1 MNIAHLADTHIKN
14 LRYHSDYRKVFNCL
28 FRMLKDDNPDIIV
41 HCGDIG
47 HTKTQISPEFVEMTS
62 WFLSCLSDIAPLY
75 IILGNHDGNLK
86 NKNRQDAITP
96 IVDALSNDNIHL
108 LKNSGEVVVDDK
120 VTLNVLSIF
129 DRDNWTKPTNLDK
142 INIALYHG
150 TIAGAKTDLGY
161 VLNEGQDEIDIFKD
175 HDFAMLGDI
184 HKQQSLDPDERVW
197 YCGSTIQQNHGEG
210 KYKGY
215 LYWEIK
221 GKDDW
226 SVYPVDIYNHH
237 TFETIHIDSDGEIIE
252 RANIEDKRIRVVDTH
267 GHPKHVIKEILS
279 NLRQN
284 KPKSLK
290 FVPKKAQS
298 ILKEVENKAINV
310 RDVGVQRTLL
320 ASFLASKGLSKSQ
333 FSKIYELNDQINTDL
348 DENHL
353 ARNTTWAIKSFKW
366 AGLFNYQEESSLN
379 FADYRGLVGIFGKNF
394 TGKSSVIDSI
404 LFTIFGTTSKKE
416 KKLVNVINNHCKKG
430 FGEVVIQSGHRL
442 YTIRREL
449 KKVKRK
455 GIDAATSTVNFTYTK
470 NGRETSLNE
479 NTRVRTDKAIQSYF
493 GTYQDFA
500 MSSLASQTDSLNFIS
515 EGSTKRKEIV
525 AKFLDL
531 EHFAKKTKLAKEEAS
546 QTKALVR
553 KLSTRDHSEAK
564 RKLAQEINAIK
575 GKLKHL
581 EEGVKYSMSKKQI
594 EYYKTLGSAQQRVEI
609 LKAEHQEL
617 KELERA
623 AYLYDC
629 YIEAVNTNG
638 IPYQIIQEKIPVI
651 NQEIASFLVGVVDF
665 DIYFECNDK
674 NLDIFIKHPEQNPR
688 PIEMASGA
696 EKTMASMAIRLALLS
711 VSSLPKVD
719 LFILDEPGTALD
731 EDNLSG
737 FIDILELIKMNFST
751 TLLISHLQSL
761 KDSVDK
767 EITIQNTNKGAK
779 VI

>member
-1 MNIAHLADTHIKN
+1 
-14 LRYHSDYRKVFNCL
+14 
-28 FRMLKDDNPDIIV
+28 
-41 HCGDIG
+41 
-47 HTKTQISPEFVEMTS
+47 
-62 WFLSCLSDIAPLY
+62 
-75 IILGNHDGNLK
+75 
-86 NKNRQDAITP
+86 
-96 IVDALSNDNIHL
+96 
-108 LKNSGEVVVDDK
+108 
-120 VTLNVLSIF
+120 
-129 DRDNWTKPTNLDK
+129 
-142 INIALYHG
+142 
-150 TIAGAKTDLGY
+150 
-161 VLNEGQDEIDIFKD
+161 
-175 HDFAMLGDI
+175 
-184 HKQQSLDPDERVW
+184 
-197 YCGSTIQQNHGEG
+197 
-210 KYKGY
+210 
-215 LYWEIK
+215 
-221 GKDDW
+221 
-226 SVYPVDIYNHH
+226 
-237 TFETIHIDSDGEIIE
+237 
-252 RANIEDKRIRVVDTH
+252 
-267 GHPKHVIKEILS
+267 
-279 NLRQN
+279 
-284 KPKSLK
+284 
-290 FVPKKAQS
+290 
-298 ILKEVENKAINV
+298 
-310 RDVGVQRTLL
+310 
-320 ASFLASKGLSKSQ
+320 
-333 FSKIYELNDQINTDL
+333 
-348 DENHL
+348 
-353 ARNTTWAIKSFKW
+353 
-366 AGLFNYQEESSLN
+366 
-379 FADYRGLVGIFGKNF
+379 
-394 TGKSSVIDSI
+394 
-404 LFTIFGTTSKKE
+404 
-416 KKLVNVINNHCKKG
+416 CKKG
-430 FGEVVIQSGHRL
+430 FGEVVIQSGDRL

-455 GIDAATSTVNFTYTK
+455 GVDAATSTVNFTYTK

-564 RKLAQEINAIK
+564 RKLAEEINAIK

-617 KELERA
+617 KELERI

-767 EITIQNTNKGAK
+767 EITIHNSRKGAK
-779 VI
+779 VL

>member
-1 MNIAHLADTHIKN
+1 MNIAHIADTHIRN
-14 LRYHSDYRKVFNCL
+14 LRYHSDYTKVFNSL
-28 FRMLKDDNPDIIV
+28 FKMLKQDDPDIIV

-62 WFLSCLSDIAPLY
+62 WFLSSLSDIAPLY

-96 IVDALSNDNIHL
+96 IVDALGKDNIFL
-108 LKNSGEVVVDDK
+108 LKNSGEVEVNDE
-120 VTLNVLSIF
+120 VTFNVLSVF
-129 DRDNWTKPTNLDK
+129 DRENWVKPSNLEK

-150 TIAGAKTDLGY
+150 TIAGASTDLGY
-161 VLNEGQDEIDIFKD
+161 VLQDGQDPIDIFKD

-184 HKQQSLDPDERVW
+184 HKQQALDPEERVW

-215 LYWEIK
+215 LYWEIES
-221 GKDDW
+221 KDKW
-226 SVYPVDIYNHH
+226 NVHPVDIYNHH
-237 TFETIHIDSDGEIIE
+237 TFETIHIDKDGEIVE
-252 RANIEDKRIRVVDTH
+252 TMELDGKRVRVIDTH
-267 GHPKHVIKEILS
+267 GHPKHIIREILS
-279 NLRQN
+279 NIRAN
-284 KPKSLK
+284 KPKSVK
-290 FVPKKAQS
+290 FIAKKAENKHKS
-298 ILKEVENKAINV
+298 VENKAVNI
-310 RDVGVQRTLL
+310 RDTGVQRALL
-320 ASFLASKGLSKSQ
+320 ASFLSTKGLSSDQ
-333 FSKIYELNDQINTDL
+333 FSEIYELNDEINTNL
-348 DENHL
+348 DDSHL
-353 ARNTTWAIKSFKW
+353 ARNTTWSIKSFKW
-366 AGLFNYQEESSLN
+366 AGLFNYQEESNLKFS
-379 FADYRGLVGIFGKNF
+379 DYRGLVGIFGKNF

-416 KKLVNVINNHCKKG
+416 KTLVNVINNHSKKG
-430 FGEVVIQSGHRL
+430 FGEIIIDCGGKE
-442 YTIRREL
+442 YKIRREL

-455 GIDAATSTVNFTYTK
+455 GVDAATSTVDFSYTK
-470 NGRETSLNE
+470 DGQVVSLNE
-479 NTRVRTDKAIQSYF
+479 TTRVKTDKAIQSYF
-493 GTYQDFA
+493 GTYEDFA
-500 MSSLASQTDSLNFIS
+500 MSSLASQADSMNFIS

-525 AKFLDL
+525 ANFLDL
-531 EHFAKKTKLAKEEAS
+531 EHFSKKTKLAKEEAS
-546 QTKALVR
+546 QTKALVK
-553 KLSTRDHSEAK
+553 KLSARDYSEVK
-564 RKLAQEINAIK
+564 KKLAEEINSIK
-575 GKLKHL
+575 GKLRNL
-581 EEGVKYSMSKKQI
+581 EPGVKYVMTKEQI
-594 EYYKTLGSAQQRVEI
+594 QYYKTLGSAQQRVEL

-617 KELERA
+617 RDLEKK

-674 NLDIFIKHPEQNPR
+674 NLDIFIKHPEQDPR

-711 VSSLPKVD
+711 VSSLPKID

-779 VI
+779 VS